1 MIAAGD
7 DDDCIFL
14 YRVDE
19 TVGVVD
25 AAAVGTGKIA
35 GEFFGF
41 SEAAVAV
48 SCDIFDEI
56 IDFFECF
63 FILCPPKKIIVPTG
77 IGENFIHLR

>member
-7 DDDCIFL
+7 DDDCIFS
-14 YRVDE
+14 YCVDE

-25 AAAVGTGKIA
+25 AAAVEIGKIA

-63 FILCPPKKIIVPTG
+63 FYPLSAKKDNRP
-77 IGENFIHLR
+77 NRYR